1 MKQTMRQ
8 VKMAGSIKTTFG
20 AVAMAA
26 ATVFAMGSTASPAA
40 AADTT
45 TVSASAGAC
54 TAGGECTVTVRVTA
68 GEGLHVNTEY
78 NHKVTASGDG
88 VAFLGKSDPKS
99 LFSRDNGDFQAQGDK
114 VGVITV
120 KFKPAAKGKV
130 KIGGTYKYATCSEGK
145 GGGCTPGSGAFGVE
159 VTVK

>member
-1 MKQTMRQ
+1 MKTMQ
-8 VKMAGSIKTTFG
+8 MKLGSIKTTFG
-20 AVAMAA
+20 AAAIAA
-26 ATVFAMGSTASPAA
+26 ATVLAIGSTVSPAA
-40 AADTT
+40 AADTA
-45 TVSASAGAC
+45 VSASAGNC

-68 GEGLHVNTEY
+68 GDGLHVNTEY

-99 LFSRDNGDFQAQGDK
+99 LFSKDNGDFQVQGEK

-145 GGGCTPGSGAFGVE
+145 GGGCTPGSGGFGVE